1 MGIVISKFHSALKRI
16 RRNQLIE
23 TNVYDD
29 THVGS
34 TYLVIS
40 PSHTQTQ
47 SWRRLWRSQANYSVV
62 FPFPFPLEPN
72 AKNATYSSWYSD
84 LKGTCFQKDF
94 PDTMDCW

>member
-47 SWRRLWRSQANYSVV
+47 S
-62 FPFPFPLEPN
+62 
-72 AKNATYSSWYSD
+72 
-84 LKGTCFQKDF
+84 
-94 PDTMDCW
+94 